1 MARSGRGMFMRRREF
16 VGLLG
21 CAAAWPL
28 AVRAQQPA
36 KLPTIG
42 FIGPSTASADR
53 TRRAAFAKRLGEL
66 GWVEGRSI
74 AIEYRWAEGVVARA
88 GEIAAEYA
96 QQKVDV
102 IVVSGDAQVLAAKR
116 ATAVIPIVIAAS
128 ADPVGNGLVESLAR
142 PGGNVTG
149 LSRQLPDSTGKRLE
163 ILHEVVPGI
172 RRVAIL
178 FNAANPL
185 TAPEY
190 DAAQTAA
197 RTLGLDTVRCEIRRG
212 EDIAPAIEKLRDS
225 ANALYVCIDPLVNTN
240 GVRIN
245 TLALAARLP
254 TMHSSRDNIEAG
266 GMISYGPDVTD
277 LFRRAAEFVDKILR
291 GAKPGDLPVEQPTKF
306 ELVINLKA
314 AKTLGLE
321 IAPTLLARAD
331 EVIE

>member
-1 MARSGRGMFMRRREF
+1 MKRREF
-16 VGLLG
+16 IAGIGAVT
-21 CAAAWPL
+21 AWPF
-28 AVRAQQPA
+28 AARAQQQPA
-36 KLPTIG
+36 KLATIG
-42 FIGPSTASADR
+42 FIGPSTASADV
-53 TRRAAFAKRLGEL
+53 TRRAAFAKRLAEL
-66 GWVEGRSI
+66 GWVEGRSL
-74 AIEYRWAEGVVARA
+74 AIEYRWAEGVVPRA

-96 QQKVDV
+96 RQQVDV

-116 ATAVIPIVIAAS
+116 ATAVIPIVIAAA
-128 ADPVGNGLVESLAR
+128 ADPVGNALVESLAR

-149 LSRQLPDSTGKRLE
+149 LSRQLTDSTGKRLE
-163 ILHEVVPGI
+163 VLREFLPGL

-185 TAPEY
+185 TAPELNTAQ
-190 DAAQTAA
+190 AAAT
-197 RTLGLDTVRCEIRRG
+197 TLGLDTVKCEIRRA
-212 EDIAPAIEKLRDS
+212 EDVARAIEALRGNAD
-225 ANALYVCIDPLVNTN
+225 ALYVCIDPLVNTN

-254 TMHSSRDNIEAG
+254 TMHSSRDNIDAG

-291 GAKPGDLPVEQPTKF
+291 GAKPADLPVEQPTKF

-314 AKTLGLE
+314 AKTLSLE
-321 IAPTLLARAD
+321 IASALLARAD

>member
-1 MARSGRGMFMRRREF
+1 MKRREF
-16 VGLLG
+16 IAGIGAVTALPF
-21 CAAAWPL
+21 AA
-28 AVRAQQPA
+28 RAQQQPA
-36 KLPTIG
+36 KLATIG
-42 FIGPSTASADR
+42 FIGPSTAAADV
-53 TRRAAFAKRLGEL
+53 TRRAAFARRLAEL
-66 GWVEGRSI
+66 GWVEGRSL
-74 AIEYRWAEGVVARA
+74 AIEYRWAEGVVPRA

-96 QQKVDV
+96 RQQVDV

-116 ATAVIPIVIAAS
+116 ATAVIPIVIAAA

-149 LSRQLPDSTGKRLE
+149 LSRQLTDSTGKRLE
-163 ILHEVVPGI
+163 VLREFLPGL

-185 TAPEY
+185 TAPELNTAQ
-190 DAAQTAA
+190 AAAT
-197 RTLGLDTVRCEIRRG
+197 TLGLDTVKCEIRRA
-212 EDIAPAIEKLRDS
+212 EDVAPAIEALRGNAD
-225 ANALYVCIDPLVNTN
+225 ALYVCIDPLVNTS

-245 TLALAARLP
+245 SLALAARLP
-254 TMHSSRDNIEAG
+254 TMHSSRDNIDAG

-291 GAKPGDLPVEQPTKF
+291 GAKPADLPVEQPIKF

-314 AKTLGLE
+314 AKTLSLE
-321 IAPTLLARAD
+321 IAPALLARAD